1 MFAQTTSNP
10 GIADNE
16 VLDEWAIPFGDWID
30 QAVDW
35 TKNDLGG
42 LLDAMKKPFEFLIQL
57 LVDDFLIPLPWIV
70 VVIFFIILG
79 TLLRGPAIGLF
90 SGGALTVCGLLGTEY
105 WVQTARTLGFVLVA
119 VILCV
124 IIGVPIGVA
133 CGRVDGFWQVV
144 RPILDAMQVV
154 HSFVY
159 MLPFI
164 YFFGIGEVSAT
175 MVTMVFALPP
185 LIRLTNLGIRQVP
198 EDVVEAGRAFGAKE
212 SRILTDIQLP
222 LARPAIMTGINQTLL
237 LSISMLGI
245 AAIMGA
251 GGLGAL
257 LFRALSNQDPAL
269 AASAGLAFFLVA
281 VVLDRISQRDEN
293 AGENLLSRI
302 NTAWRNTK
310 TPEVLLENA
319 EAAAKAKEEAPKA
332 ADRYVA
338 LTGKERNSFMIAGA
352 GGLLTIISLFLT
364 WNSDGG
370 WMSSFSRR
378 LDELGETTAGSLA
391 GQGFNGWSASGG
403 SWFGFVLFG
412 LAAITVASVAQTLWR
427 SGEGPRWFAPD
438 GAMLASVAGLV
449 MMLSYLVASPSL
461 AAVAGRGIGPIVA
474 LVGTIVMVAGSAMWM
489 LAAHHEPLRPLP
501 EKPLVGPIIMSAIA
515 IGFLVAAGFSGWT
528 FDKRTDAV
536 ISPEIQAQ
544 IDELTA
550 EARETTDQKVA
561 LANAN
566 QITVLTA
573 QARATDTIVRDGF
586 TSNGSRFGLW
596 TLIAGIASLG
606 AAVMAS
612 GYVNQ
617 DEKKRWIAGTIGAA
631 LGAGIMATTA
641 GWIGTLARATDP
653 NIVTG
658 IGAFIAFSAGF
669 FIFASSRG
677 MVADFRR
684 TRLYDDTEA
693 N

>member
-1 MFAQTTSNP
+1 MFAQITDNP
-10 GIADNE
+10 GFVDNE

-42 LLDAMKKPFEFLIQL
+42 LLDALKKPFEFLIQL

-70 VVIFFIILG
+70 VVIFFVILG
-79 TLLRGPAIGLF
+79 TLLRGPAIGIF
-90 SGGALTVCGLLGTEY
+90 SGAALTVCGLLGTEY

-212 SRILTDIQLP
+212 SRILIDIQLP

-310 TPEVLLENA
+310 TPEVLLEKA
-319 EAAAKAKEEAPKA
+319 EAAKEEAPKA
-332 ADRYVA
+332 PSRYVA
-338 LTGKERNSFMIAGA
+338 LTNKERSAFMIAGG

-378 LDELGETTAGSLA
+378 LDELGETTGFSIT
-391 GQGFNGWSASGG
+391 GQGFNGLSASGG

-412 LAAITVASVAQTLWR
+412 LAAMTLASVAQTYWR
-427 SGEGPRWFAPD
+427 SGHGPRWFSPD

-449 MMLSYLVASPSL
+449 MMLSYLLASPTGASVAS
-461 AAVAGRGIGPIVA
+461 RGIGPIVA
-474 LVGTIVMVAGSAMWM
+474 LIGTIVMVAGSAMWM

-501 EKPLVGPIIMSAIA
+501 EKPLIGPIIMSAIA
-515 IGFLVAAGFSGWT
+515 IGFLVASGFSGWT

-544 IDELTA
+544 IDELTT
-550 EARETTDQKVA
+550 EARETTDQKVQ

-566 QITVLTA
+566 QITVLIA
-573 QARATDTIVRDGF
+573 QAKATDTIVLDGF
-586 TSNGSRFGLW
+586 TDKGSRFGLW

-612 GYVNQ
+612 GYVNK
-617 DEKKRWIAGTIGAA
+617 DEKKRWIAGTVGAA
-631 LGAGIMATTA
+631 LGAGIMATAA
-641 GWIGTLARATDP
+641 GWIGTLARATDA

-669 FIFASSRG
+669 FVFASSRG
-677 MVADFRR
+677 MVNDFRR
-684 TRLYDDTEA
+684 TRLYDDTAA